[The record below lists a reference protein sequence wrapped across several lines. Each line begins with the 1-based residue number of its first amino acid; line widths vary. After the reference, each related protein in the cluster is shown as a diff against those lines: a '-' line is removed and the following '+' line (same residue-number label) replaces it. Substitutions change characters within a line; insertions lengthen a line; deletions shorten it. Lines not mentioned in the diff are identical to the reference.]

1 VLLADNRPVEL
12 GGRAFD
18 LLLTLIEAQGAIVG
32 KQALIESVWPD
43 RIVEENNLV
52 IQMSMPRKALG
63 ADRGLIRTV
72 AGQGYRFTGE
82 MGTVSL
88 PADARIIATTPEP
101 APTSYGPLTNLPES
115 FSELIGRDAELGKIL
130 DFTASHRLVTP
141 RRRGRHRQDPA
152 RLRGRAAQ
160 FVQIR

>member
-1 VLLADNRPVEL
+1 
-12 GGRAFD
+12 
-18 LLLTLIEAQGAIVG
+18 LLTLIEAQGAIVG

-82 MGTVSL
+82 RW
-88 PADARIIATTPEP
+88 AR
-101 APTSYGPLTNLPES
+101 SRCPLTRGSSQPRQNRRP
-115 FSELIGRDAELGKIL
+115 RP
-130 DFTASHRLVTP
+130 TARSRTCLNRFP
-141 RRRGRHRQDPA
+141 N
-152 RLRGRAAQ
+152 
-160 FVQIR
+160 